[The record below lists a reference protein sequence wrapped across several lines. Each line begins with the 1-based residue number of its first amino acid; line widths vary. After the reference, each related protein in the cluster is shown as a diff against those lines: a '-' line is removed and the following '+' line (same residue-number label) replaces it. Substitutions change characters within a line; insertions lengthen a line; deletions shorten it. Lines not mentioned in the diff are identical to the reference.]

1 MARVKNIGFCKE
13 CLSDEKM
20 IAVLFAVP
28 KKKNP
33 DSPKKGKRSE
43 VMAMI
48 KKYTSGGVDL
58 RVLFNKND
66 VHLLD
71 VAEAML
77 NPKLRKLIYD
87 NQHVNETEIIVE
99 EQ

>member
-1 MARVKNIGFCKE
+1 MAKVKNIGFCKE

-28 KKKNP
+28 KKKDSN
-33 DSPKKGKRSE
+33 SPKKGKRSE
-43 VMAMI
+43 VMAVI

-77 NPKLRKLIYD
+77 NPKLRKLMYD
-87 NQHVNETEIIVE
+87 IQHVNEPKPIAE